1 MKWIKTIKD
10 RFSIGSKAAGG
21 NGQTTSTVSLN
32 IPPAKKPRTPVE
44 LFEEVLKRLGCTF
57 ETEQDDDE
65 KNMLYH
71 FMYQGGAFHVHVP
84 KEGIGLLKAEFPGFV
99 EANEEQMENLR
110 DCCNRFS
117 MICKLSKFVY
127 TFDASENKYQAH
139 IVTPFM
145 LNDGMETPAYFVKA
159 LLESHFDLR
168 RDFVQF
174 FEENKRKQNNTQ
186 ESDLSYRK
194 RVAYLLREQEISHQS
209 EPFQMRR
216 TQSASLRLTDM
227 LDLCYGLHDLEFAY
241 MKTVEDE
248 KVTLEFDQEKIAAY
262 DLKQNATDITH
273 YIYFND
279 TNGDGSSLRTVE
291 INLRKEYEDEV
302 ACYLRLS
309 SILFPSVYGADSTFV
324 SGRTGLDALT
334 FLIAIDKQEEAQ
346 YHKEYNY
353 LWNDALDKKERGET
367 DQLTEDQK
375 FLLNADE
382 PDIGYYL
389 FRGRRLYADGRY
401 YEAVDFLTH
410 AFFYLNDEHD
420 SLTNEQHK
428 AFHELAFLI
437 GFSYMELQLFAEAY
451 YFLDIVHDLNNL
463 RYAQEYVN
471 CLVNSNDFRASDTI
485 NNLMSFVRGF
495 MMQSDEEDED
505 VPEHITEFYHFLR
518 RRQVFLW
525 VNQDHLDE
533 AERECNNML
542 EEPINADFA
551 LDELAYIQKLRR
563 SGVENIPIDDLPF

>member
-1 MKWIKTIKD
+1 MKWVKNIRNKFGVN
-10 RFSIGSKAAGG
+10 RNAAGT
-21 NGQTTSTVSLN
+21 NEHQASNLSLN
-32 IPPAKKPRTPVE
+32 LPPANKPRTPIE
-44 LFEEVLKRLGCTF
+44 LLEEILKRLGCSF
-57 ETEQDDDE
+57 ETKNEDDE
-65 KNMLYH
+65 KSLLYL
-71 FMYQGGAFHVHVP
+71 FRYQGGAFRIHVP
-84 KEGIGLLKAEFPGFV
+84 KEGIGLLKAEFLGFLYAD
-99 EANEEQMENLR
+99 EDQIENLR
-110 DCCNRFS
+110 VCCNYFNMVCR
-117 MICKLSKFVY
+117 LSKFVY
-127 TFDASENKYQAH
+127 TFDDSENKYIAH
-139 IVTPFM
+139 IITSFM
-145 LNDGMETPAYFVKA
+145 LNEGMEKPVFFMKA

-168 RDFVQF
+168 RDFVET
-174 FEENKRKQNNTQ
+174 FEENQRKKSKIQ
-186 ESDLSYRK
+186 ESDISYRK
-194 RVAYLLREQEISHQS
+194 RMAYLLREQEIAHQS

-216 TQSASLRLTDM
+216 TQSASLRLTEM

-248 KVTLEFDQEKIAAY
+248 KVTLEFDQEKIADY
-262 DLKQNATDITH
+262 NLKQNATDITH

-279 TNGDGSSLRTVE
+279 TNGDGSSLRTIE
-291 INLRKEYEDEV
+291 INLRKEYDDEV

-309 SILFPSVYGADSTFV
+309 SILFPSVYGAESTFV

-334 FLIAIDKQEEAQ
+334 FLIAIDKQDEAQ

-367 DQLTEDQK
+367 DQLTDDQK

-420 SLTNEQHK
+420 SLTNEQQK

-505 VPEHITEFYHFLR
+505 IPEHITEFYHFLR

-525 VNQDHLDE
+525 VSQDHLDA
-533 AERECNNML
+533 AESECNRML
-542 EEPINADFA
+542 SEPDNADFA

-563 SGVENIPIDDLPF
+563 SGVEDVPFDLPF